1 MRGTVDGDG
10 VSWIYLD
17 SDGHEVMDTV
27 MEIGSKPYAFDAHG
41 RMMTGTVTLVAD
53 GSGALSIKEGDAA

>member
-1 MRGTVDGDG
+1 M
-10 VSWIYLD
+10 SWIYLD

-27 MEIGSKPYAFDAHG
+27 MEIGGRLYAFDAHG